1 MCTHLIIDLL
11 GLVLRSSYKNELLK
25 KMYINVAPILEN
37 IYLAMFENELLKKC
51 DHEPKVNW
59 PILLRRFMIMV
70 LDSFVQTI
78 Y

>member
-1 MCTHLIIDLL
+1 MSFKQEYFQQIFGII
-11 GLVLRSSYKNELLK
+11 
-25 KMYINVAPILEN
+25 MHINVAPILEN

-70 LDSFVQTI
+70 LNSFVQTI
-78 Y
+78 YW